1 MTKTILVAS
10 GKGGVGKSTV
20 SAFLGQA
27 LALRGNRVLL
37 VELDC
42 GLRSLDVALGVAKDV
57 ALDFGDVARGC
68 EPEKAVMPCS
78 FCSGLSVLCAAGSRI
93 SVETET
99 LRRIFDFASKN
110 FDFLLWD
117 CPAGIGEPLDAAKGF
132 CNLALVIATPD
143 PSSIRAAQRAGT
155 LLRDEKVIGRRLI
168 INRCPENPKK
178 LAPIQNLDE
187 IIDQTELQLL
197 GVLWDD
203 PKTRLAF
210 DSGALLG
217 NESPNRKNF
226 ADIAGRI
233 LGERIPLGFK

>member
-1 MTKTILVAS
+1 MKAILIAS

-27 LALRGNRVLL
+27 LALRGKKVLL

-57 ALDFGDVARGC
+57 ALDFGDVARGG
-68 EPEKAVMPCS
+68 EAEKAVMPCP
-78 FCSGLSVLCAAGSRI
+78 FCPGLSVLCAAGSRI
-93 SVETET
+93 PVEAET
-99 LRRIFDFASKN
+99 LRRIFDFASEN

-117 CPAGIGEPLDAAKGF
+117 CPAGIGELLDTAKDF
-132 CNLALVIATPD
+132 CGLALVIATPD
-143 PSSIRAAQRAGT
+143 PSSIRAAQRVGT
-155 LLRDEKVIGRRLI
+155 LFRDEKAIERRLI

-178 LAPIQNLDE
+178 LTPIRNLDE

-203 PKTRLAF
+203 PKTRIAF

-226 ADIAGRI
+226 TDIAGRI